1 MKIRHKT
8 FSNSHI
14 TPGVTIEF
22 AITIPPEAQ
31 RLAALNSSHRNDL
44 GSHPTG
50 LKSHSKSEVNS
61 AHLFP
66 AEESWRLQKK

>member
-14 TPGVTIEF
+14 TPGVAIEF

-31 RLAALNSSHRNDL
+31 RLAALNSAHRNDL
-44 GSHPTG
+44 G
-50 LKSHSKSEVNS
+50 
-61 AHLFP
+61 
-66 AEESWRLQKK
+66 